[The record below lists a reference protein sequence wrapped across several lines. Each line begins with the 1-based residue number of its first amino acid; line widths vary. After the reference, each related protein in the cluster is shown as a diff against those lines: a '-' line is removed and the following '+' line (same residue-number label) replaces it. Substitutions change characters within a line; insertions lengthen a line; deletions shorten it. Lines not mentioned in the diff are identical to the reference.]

1 MNVEKRMK
9 ICCLMLIDCIL
20 LTATCLLLSCSSLG
34 RKKVC
39 LPQLSFEISDKG
51 LYEVNQT
58 NRNGPNVISYF
69 TPATLR
75 TVLSETPRGK
85 IDSIISGNPDW
96 IFLFYISCTERDTGR
111 IVKTLC
117 DYGCKFSLYLDY
129 KGDFKN
135 LNFPNK
141 AFSAVGYICDE
152 DCYIYGSAVI
162 GSSKSFFDSEFSKVK
177 RLLR

>member
-58 NRNGPNVISYF
+58 NRNGPKVISYF
-69 TPATLR
+69 TPATLGFR
-75 TVLSETPRGK
+75 WITSPNDGDIRFFASDNSSFFMIFNCMVDNEKNHGPMFK
-85 IDSIISGNPDW
+85 AISSFAEQLH
-96 IFLFYISCTERDTGR
+96 IE
-111 IVKTLC
+111 
-117 DYGCKFSLYLDY
+117 
-129 KGDFKN
+129 
-135 LNFPNK
+135 
-141 AFSAVGYICDE
+141 
-152 DCYIYGSAVI
+152 
-162 GSSKSFFDSEFSKVK
+162 SSKTY
-177 RLLR
+177 LLKIYIHKTF